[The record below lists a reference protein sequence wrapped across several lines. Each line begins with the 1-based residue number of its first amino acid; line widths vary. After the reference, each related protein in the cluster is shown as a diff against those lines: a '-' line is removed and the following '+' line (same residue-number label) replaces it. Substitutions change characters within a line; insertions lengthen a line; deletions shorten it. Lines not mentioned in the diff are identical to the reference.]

1 MSLRAVLFDM
11 DGTLVDTEGLWRE
24 ACAAVAGEMGVELTG
39 ADDDAVLGRP
49 VEHTAAHLVRRAGS
63 GLGRGPS
70 PGSGPAPAPE
80 AGRGTERPAGAA
92 VTVGAVAARLTDAF
106 AERVSGGVTP
116 LPGAFRLLDGLS
128 AAGVPI
134 ALVSASP
141 RRIVDVVLR
150 TVGAG
155 RFRLVVAAEDAE
167 RGKPAPDPY
176 LRAAAGLG
184 VDPGDCVAVEDS
196 PTGIAAALAAGCRVV
211 AVPPGCPGT
220 AAPFPGGSAAASGE
234 PRTAATSATATAPEG
249 GAAPYGVVTTVENL
263 EQVDLSMLRLL
274 AAEQTSVG

>member
-1 MSLRAVLFDM
+1 M
-11 DGTLVDTEGLWRE
+11 
-24 ACAAVAGEMGVELTG
+24 
-39 ADDDAVLGRP
+39 
-49 VEHTAAHLVRRAGS
+49 
-63 GLGRGPS
+63 
-70 PGSGPAPAPE
+70 
-80 AGRGTERPAGAA
+80 
-92 VTVGAVAARLTDAF
+92 
-106 AERVSGGVTP
+106 
-116 LPGAFRLLDGLS
+116 
-128 AAGVPI
+128 PI

-211 AVPPGCPGT
+211 AVPRAVPGRRHPSP
-220 AAPFPGGSAAASGE
+220 AVPRRPRASLGRLRLRLRLRRRRAE
-234 PRTAATSATATAPEG
+234 RRRTAWSRPWKTWSRWTCRCCDSWRRSRP
-249 GAAPYGVVTTVENL
+249 
-263 EQVDLSMLRLL
+263 R
-274 AAEQTSVG
+274 